1 MRFGCGWSSE
11 FLSGFGFQFFESHK
25 PKISASVALLHV
37 RRAGMQWPEPLEVRR
52 EILSALIKEIK
63 TASIELSESLAANTK
78 ELVRVAKGFG
88 FEGIVAKRKDSV
100 YESGKRP
107 ARGSST
113 GSTVGRSL
121 SSADTRQGIRLTC

>member
-1 MRFGCGWSSE
+1 
-11 FLSGFGFQFFESHK
+11 
-25 PKISASVALLHV
+25 
-37 RRAGMQWPEPLEVRR
+37 MQWPEPLEVRR